1 MWIQLLTA
9 RAFVRNRAWPL
20 AASVLSIAIVG
31 LLSAAAALVLRE
43 VDRDIR
49 RTAENIVLDVVMR
62 DSADQQRIDEL
73 RRSVLRHQDVHLA
86 RVMMP
91 EEVWSQFQ
99 SEIGVQSEGLAEIAA
114 MPQLLR
120 ISLTAGSLSRRHV
133 VGLVSRLQTSF
144 DDVVENVI
152 VPQDAITDVE
162 RRRQDFSVAAWALVG
177 LLAGVS
183 LLTGLVTGRMMRPPG
198 VAERAMVL
206 GRTQFWLRG
215 GRLVT
220 MIAVD
225 ALAYLLCIGC
235 VYVLAP
241 WLHKNFAWIDPRH
254 VPATSAAAI
263 GVSTCLVVVL
273 HVVLSLWPQSRQRG

>member
-9 RAFVRNRAWPL
+9 RAFVRDRAWQIV
-20 AASVLSIAIVG
+20 ASVLAIASVG
-31 LLSAAAALVLRE
+31 MLSVAAALVLGE

-49 RTAENIVLDVVMR
+49 RTAESIVLDVVVR
-62 DSADQQRIDEL
+62 DSADQQRLDEM
-73 RRSVLRHQDVHLA
+73 RRSVLRRQDVHRA

-120 ISLTAGSLSRRHV
+120 IRLKAGFLNRGHV
-133 VGLVSRLQTSF
+133 LELVSRLRTSF

-152 VPQDAITDVE
+152 VPQDAITDIE
-162 RRRQDFSVAAWALVG
+162 RRRQDFTSAAWSLIG
-177 LLAGVS
+177 LLACVC

-198 VAERAMVL
+198 VAERAVVL
-206 GRTQFWLRG
+206 GRTQLWLRG

-220 MIAVD
+220 MIAAD
-225 ALAYLLCIGC
+225 ALGALLCVGC
-235 VYVLAP
+235 VFMLAP
-241 WLHKNFAWIDPRH
+241 WLHASFAWIDPRH
-254 VPATSAAAI
+254 IPATSVTAI
-263 GVSTCLVVVL
+263 GASTCLVVLL